1 MQAHE
6 PGHLLDLALREPQPF
21 KRRHRHRRSNVLMTG
36 EGAVRR
42 GRTRL
47 AHIVEEGGQP
57 EDEIR
62 LGVLNRFQRVA
73 VNVVRVIAALLDA
86 LARGD
91 LGQNALE
98 QPALV
103 EQLDRPARPLGLQDL
118 AQLVRDSLGGDDRLH
133 EPALHLSHGRRD
145 LRRRFEAE
153 LGREADGTKHAQRVV
168 AERLRRVDRRAEHLR
183 GEVGAT
189 AAQRVADVAVEIHQQ
204 RVDREIAPLDVLL
217 ERGRADDWL
226 A

>member
-1 MQAHE
+1 RAIAPLRYVVDRPQMQAHE

-21 KRRHRHRRSNVLMTG
+21 KRRYRHRRSNVLMTG

-42 GRTRL
+42 GGARL

-103 EQLDRPARPLGLQDL
+103 EQLDPPARP
-118 AQLVRDSLGGDDRLH
+118 
-133 EPALHLSHGRRD
+133 PA
-145 LRRRFEAE
+145 
-153 LGREADGTKHAQRVV
+153 
-168 AERLRRVDRRAEHLR
+168 
-183 GEVGAT
+183 
-189 AAQRVADVAVEIHQQ
+189 
-204 RVDREIAPLDVLL
+204 
-217 ERGRADDWL
+217 
-226 A
+226 